1 MLLRRKFCKATAIAI
16 AAISVFGSEVKT
28 VNAYEGAN
36 QIAEISQQLSK
47 SVLQNGEYKLK
58 NIIKKDNVKPYRGFL
73 SEETKLVV
81 KDGKYYLT
89 FTNTNVGSVPEIK
102 VKVNGR
108 EVTPTIENVD
118 DITYKFVVEL
128 DNLDDQ
134 ITMNSLMVA
143 MNHNLEFEIGLDMDS
158 IEVVKL
164 DESQEIEQP
173 ETPQEPQQPQ
183 QPEQSEEKEDI
194 EQSKS
199 QNSEYK
205 NGFYKLKNAITD
217 HTMPNMIR
225 NLLGEETTVEIRDG
239 KTYVTFN
246 IPNYDY
252 VGNITVTVDG
262 KIVTHSQENSKT
274 YKTAQ
279 FKIEVPSLDSTIKM
293 TIYSTVTKKD
303 SVFGVTLDKSSME
316 FVSEN
321 QAPSQS
327 TNNTTNGTTSNNSN
341 TTTNNSSN
349 LTSDVTVENVVAKG
363 TRYTIKNEVT
373 AESTTS
379 KKMGRN
385 YLNETSTIEEVDGKT
400 YAVLTFTGLNMMN
413 NHRIYV
419 NGSKVTHQV
428 VSKTSD
434 SVTVRFLISSVD
446 TDIKVEVFVVPM
458 NFDSEFN
465 VKLLKGTEGLKEEFD
480 TTSSLPQTGSLL
492 DSSVMMMAG
501 TVISTG
507 GLLLNR
513 KKKKNRLKNAVT
525 YCFGIF
531 SFEQVFLNSNG
542 VILFSF
548 LNKAL

>member
-1 MLLRRKFCKATAIAI
+1 MLLRRKFCKATAIVI

-36 QIAEISQQLSK
+36 QIAEISQQSSK
-47 SVLQNGEYKLK
+47 SKLQNGEYKLK

-102 VKVNGR
+102 VKVNGS

-118 DITYKFVVEL
+118 DSTYKFVVVL
-128 DNLDDQ
+128 DNLDSQ

-143 MNHNLEFEIGLDMDS
+143 MNHNLEFEVGLDMDS
-158 IEVVKL
+158 LEVVKL

-173 ETPQEPQQPQ
+173 EAGQPETPQEPQR
-183 QPEQSEEKEDI
+183 PEQSEETDKT
-194 EQSKS
+194 EQSES

-205 NGFYKLKNAITD
+205 NGFYKFKNTITD
-217 HTMPNMIR
+217 HAMPNMIR

-252 VGNITVTVDG
+252 VGTITVNVDG

-274 YKTAQ
+274 DKTAQ

-327 TNNTTNGTTSNNSN
+327 TDNTTNGITSNNLN

-349 LTSDVTVENVVAKG
+349 STSDVTVENVVAKG

-373 AESTTS
+373 AESATS

-428 VSKTSD
+428 VAKTSD
-434 SVTVRFLISSVD
+434 SVTVRFLIPSVD
-446 TDIKVEVFVVPM
+446 ADIKVEVFVVPM

-465 VKLLKGTEGLKEEFD
+465 VKFLEGTEGPKEEFD
-480 TTSSLPQTGSLL
+480 TISSLPQTGSLL
-492 DSSVMMMAG
+492 DSNVMMMAG

-513 KKKKNRLKNAVT
+513 KKKKN
-525 YCFGIF
+525 
-531 SFEQVFLNSNG
+531 
-542 VILFSF
+542 
-548 LNKAL
+548 